1 MNVII
6 ITLNSNLS
14 KTVTLRYCFLRSS
27 GDASNGKFRYS
38 NGFNLKHERI
48 LKSSKFFQRDRTKLE
63 ENKTNSA
70 K

>member
-1 MNVII
+1 
-6 ITLNSNLS
+6 
-14 KTVTLRYCFLRSS
+14 LRSS